1 MLETRVDIRVEWS
14 HCDAA
19 RIVYN
24 PHFFSWSETGVTTL
38 FEAAGFSLVDL
49 LDGDPGYRGVP
60 LVKSEA
66 AFQAPARFGDD
77 LVLSTTVRRFGRAS
91 FDLAHR
97 FTRADALIAE
107 IAQVRVWSAVDP
119 DNPERIK
126 AAAIP
131 DTVRKALETDRTVE
145 VRTVWRR

>member
-38 FEAAGFSLVDL
+38 FAAAGFALTDIM
-49 LDGDPGYRGVP
+49 DGDPDYRGVP

-66 AFQAPARFGDD
+66 TFHAPARFGDD
-77 LVLSTTVRRFGRAS
+77 LVLSTTIRRFGRSS
-91 FDLAHR
+91 FDMAHR
-97 FTRADALIAE
+97 FTRADMPIAE
-107 IAQVRVWSAVDP
+107 IAQVRVWSGVDP
-119 DNPERIK
+119 DDAERIK
-126 AAAIP
+126 AVAIP
-131 DTVRKALETDRTVE
+131 DRIRQALEQDRTVE
-145 VRTVWRR
+145 VRTVWSG